1 MRLDESLFEGVRID
15 PNFDEIEKALKSVK
29 GTGKVEFDYR
39 PDDGVYKK
47 PEDHFIVLIDEDTE
61 ALEEGNKEDFKLY
74 YKNRREWKLG
84 VVNKLNELG
93 WMLEDPM
100 EDNSSYL
107 YLVVEKD
114 NLKKEGYEIGSPFS
128 DAPGHKVEVYSD
140 YHKALKRAKELGLKE
155 AEYGDVFGTQFSYCC
170 WNKSGDRNEYED
182 VIAYYTFEDGKLKS
196 LDNQD
201 REYLEKEKGF
211 TFDNS
216 GVKESLTEATSEKDK
231 LLADLFT
238 QYLDSETPYQKVNG
252 AYDVEIYADY
262 RDEIDEKSIESIL
275 ESNNPEEHFY
285 NLLMESHYDAEGEYR
300 IDIEDG
306 FKTWVKGT
314 NPEID
319 MDELS
324 DWLLDYFYD
333 FVDIHPDYDHFK
345 SQEIKTILLLDTG
358 DANYDFTLNPSYVN
372 DYGRLNNDLSDD
384 ASIVWLVKQ
393 QGHSKDE
400 LVKALNDEESSNKFM
415 QSIVDECFNTT
426 SSMNAL
432 VLLGKCTLGQLLD
445 IDNNTSVVVNKDA
458 VCGLVDTWAG
468 GGSLLGIELEKD
480 VVVPSN
486 IIHYFGADGSNGGYS
501 VDSIYGLTGSVWKDV
516 FTIKGGDVKE
526 SLTEK
531 MWEKKVPQELAKAFH
546 IAVNDDDNPTLRKVK
561 EAVDAIC
568 DWLEQE
574 DEDLEWDVQEVRD
587 AWDIVDIDD
596 RFGDF
601 DPDFDGDDDFAD
613 DRTNEDFV
621 NEEVISVLYDILDA
635 YNIWMPLEH
644 ELSEDIDVEIQP
656 HMEELKELAKKLDVE
671 ILSPM
676 QDGDLRL
683 SGTGYNLMKFYQEA
697 EKKGLWKVNDT
708 GNTDI
713 KESFNSLCNQLVNLK
728 EHKLSDVRFTK
739 DLVESVSE
747 IQNAVAEL
755 KTKYFEE

>member
-1 MRLDESLFEGVRID
+1 
-15 PNFDEIEKALKSVK
+15 
-29 GTGKVEFDYR
+29 
-39 PDDGVYKK
+39 
-47 PEDHFIVLIDEDTE
+47 
-61 ALEEGNKEDFKLY
+61 
-74 YKNRREWKLG
+74 
-84 VVNKLNELG
+84 
-93 WMLEDPM
+93 
-100 EDNSSYL
+100 
-107 YLVVEKD
+107 
-114 NLKKEGYEIGSPFS
+114 
-128 DAPGHKVEVYSD
+128 
-140 YHKALKRAKELGLKE
+140 
-155 AEYGDVFGTQFSYCC
+155 
-170 WNKSGDRNEYED
+170 
-182 VIAYYTFEDGKLKS
+182 
-196 LDNQD
+196 
-201 REYLEKEKGF
+201 
-211 TFDNS
+211 
-216 GVKESLTEATSEKDK
+216 
-231 LLADLFT
+231 
-238 QYLDSETPYQKVNG
+238 
-252 AYDVEIYADY
+252 
-262 RDEIDEKSIESIL
+262 
-275 ESNNPEEHFY
+275 
-285 NLLMESHYDAEGEYR
+285 
-300 IDIEDG
+300 
-306 FKTWVKGT
+306 
-314 NPEID
+314 
-319 MDELS
+319 
-324 DWLLDYFYD
+324 
-333 FVDIHPDYDHFK
+333 
-345 SQEIKTILLLDTG
+345 
-358 DANYDFTLNPSYVN
+358 
-372 DYGRLNNDLSDD
+372 
-384 ASIVWLVKQ
+384 
-393 QGHSKDE
+393 
-400 LVKALNDEESSNKFM
+400 
-415 QSIVDECFNTT
+415 
-426 SSMNAL
+426 MNAL

>member
-415 QSIVDECFNTT
+415 
-426 SSMNAL
+426 
-432 VLLGKCTLGQLLD
+432 
-445 IDNNTSVVVNKDA
+445 
-458 VCGLVDTWAG
+458 
-468 GGSLLGIELEKD
+468 
-480 VVVPSN
+480 
-486 IIHYFGADGSNGGYS
+486 
-501 VDSIYGLTGSVWKDV
+501 
-516 FTIKGGDVKE
+516 
-526 SLTEK
+526 
-531 MWEKKVPQELAKAFH
+531 
-546 IAVNDDDNPTLRKVK
+546 
-561 EAVDAIC
+561 
-568 DWLEQE
+568 
-574 DEDLEWDVQEVRD
+574 
-587 AWDIVDIDD
+587 
-596 RFGDF
+596 
-601 DPDFDGDDDFAD
+601 
-613 DRTNEDFV
+613 
-621 NEEVISVLYDILDA
+621 
-635 YNIWMPLEH
+635 
-644 ELSEDIDVEIQP
+644 
-656 HMEELKELAKKLDVE
+656 
-671 ILSPM
+671 
-676 QDGDLRL
+676 
-683 SGTGYNLMKFYQEA
+683 
-697 EKKGLWKVNDT
+697 
-708 GNTDI
+708 
-713 KESFNSLCNQLVNLK
+713 
-728 EHKLSDVRFTK
+728 
-739 DLVESVSE
+739 
-747 IQNAVAEL
+747 
-755 KTKYFEE
+755 